1 MLAHFMLLHEL
12 FISNKNFTVLVT
24 KKTGYFALYSS
35 IAILAECFVCFFGRN
50 SILTVIMG
58 VYISRYLHQV

>member
-1 MLAHFMLLHEL
+1 MGYSFQTRILLFGYHE
-12 FISNKNFTVLVT
+12 N
-24 KKTGYFALYSS
+24 GYQENRVFCPVQFHSDS
-35 IAILAECFVCFFGRN
+35 CGMFRMFFGRN